1 MNRARIARK
10 RRSRLEHLDYPY
22 EYITVLVA
30 LYLVGRVG
38 RYRLNE
44 ILKMGEGR
52 LRRIIKSMVKKG
64 LIESKRGGSALTEK
78 GKNYLLSLLIGLG
91 IKNLSFMR
99 TILNTETYICL
110 YTNVGV
116 REDIDILTIRDEAIR
131 GGASMALIMRYD
143 GKGLYLPPNIGYLHD
158 YYPELDRRMRRE
170 LPLKPKE
177 VLIAILAEELGQA
190 LMGFLRVL
198 NLMREV

>member
-10 RRSRLEHLDYPY
+10 RRSRLEHLEYPY

-78 GKNYLLSLLIGLG
+78 GKNYILSLLIGLG

>member
-10 RRSRLEHLDYPY
+10 RRSRLEHLEYPY

>member
-1 MNRARIARK
+1 MNKARIARK

-78 GKNYLLSLLIGLG
+78 GKNYILSLLIGLG

>member
-10 RRSRLEHLDYPY
+10 RRSKLEHLDYPY
-22 EYITVLVA
+22 EDITVLVA

-78 GKNYLLSLLIGLG
+78 GKNYIFSLLIGLG

-170 LPLKPKE
+170 LSLKPKE